1 MIVEFDLDRDFF
13 DLNQEF
19 RVISEFKDFRENNVD
34 ASRIMWGI
42 YLVEDPESKLYKK
55 IRDRQKRKDEVEK
68 NYLNIPDFKWD
79 DYTLYINLYNEYS
92 LSESKRS
99 LKTWKDKAREMD
111 IYLGTL
117 KFGPDDDRLFKMFEK
132 ATSYWAALEEI
143 EKKVRAEA
151 EGTNTIQGKG
161 NLSASDKR
169 YT

>member
-1 MIVEFDLDRDFF
+1 
-13 DLNQEF
+13 
-19 RVISEFKDFRENNVD
+19 
-34 ASRIMWGI
+34 
-42 YLVEDPESKLYKK
+42 
-55 IRDRQKRKDEVEK
+55 
-68 NYLNIPDFKWD
+68 
-79 DYTLYINLYNEYS
+79 
-92 LSESKRS
+92 
-99 LKTWKDKAREMD
+99 MD

-132 ATSYWAALEEI
+132 AKSYWAALEEI